1 MPLRLSIGASRAL
14 SGMTECLA
22 DLTRKETQMWEG
34 LVATVLSEDAS
45 DGWRLLDP
53 VIVCR

>member
-1 MPLRLSIGASRAL
+1 MPLRFSIGASRAL

-45 DGWRLLDP
+45 DGWMLLDP
-53 VIVCR
+53 VIVFR